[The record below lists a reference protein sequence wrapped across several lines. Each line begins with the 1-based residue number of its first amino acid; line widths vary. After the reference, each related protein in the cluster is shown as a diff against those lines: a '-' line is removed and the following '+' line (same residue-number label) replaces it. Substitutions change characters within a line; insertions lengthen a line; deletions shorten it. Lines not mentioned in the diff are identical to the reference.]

1 MKISDFLNNELVDYA
16 SYDNLRSIASYID
29 GQKNTSR
36 KILHTVL
43 KKNIKDEIK
52 VAQLANKMAEFTQY
66 LHGDASSVV
75 VTMAQNYVGTNNM
88 PLLAR
93 EGNFGT
99 RFKPEASAP
108 RYIYT
113 MKEKYTDTLFNKD
126 DEHIL
131 ISQEFEGDEIEP
143 RFYIPSLPIILLNGS
158 MNCMTPGFS
167 QHILPRNPDEVR
179 EYINLKLKGED
190 TSHIKLAPY
199 FEGYKGVIRQG
210 AESNKWEIL
219 GTFERVGS
227 AGIRVTEIPTNWDL
241 KKYTK
246 FLDDLVDKKVI
257 KDFKDKSED
266 DNFTFEIRAEQKF
279 LKLPD
284 EKILEKLKLI
294 KKESE
299 QYNAIDENNKMR
311 LFEGVHDI
319 LDSFIEIKKEYI
331 QKRKDYQLN
340 VLKDKMNLEAS
351 KYLFIKHINEGD
363 IVINKK
369 SKQEIIDQLE
379 NYERIIEKDESYDYL
394 LNMSIYRL
402 TLEEMEKAKGNIM
415 TMKEEYKGL
424 NSSSIEDIWLNEI

>member
-1 MKISDFLNNELVDYA
+1 LKISDFLNNELVDYA

-29 GQKNTSR
+29 GQKNSSR

-66 LHGDASSVV
+66 LHGDASGVV

-113 MKEKYTDTLFNKD
+113 MKEKYTDSLFNKD
-126 DEHIL
+126 DEPIL
-131 ISQEFEGDEIEP
+131 IKQEFEGDEIEP
-143 RFYIPSLPIILLNGS
+143 RFYIPTLPILLLNGS

-167 QHILPRNPDEVR
+167 QHILPRNPDEIK
-179 EYINLKLKGED
+179 EYIKLKLNNKD
-190 TSHIKLAPY
+190 TSNIMLTPY
-199 FEGYKGVIRQG
+199 FKGFEGSIRQG

-219 GTFERVGS
+219 GKFERVGT
-227 AGIRVTEIPTNWDL
+227 AGLRVTELPTNWDL

-246 FLDDLVDKKVI
+246 FLDELIDKKVI
-257 KDFKDKSED
+257 KDFKDKCEN
-266 DNFTFEIRAEQKF
+266 DNFSFEIRADQKF

-319 LDSFIEIKKEYI
+319 LDSFIEIKREYI
-331 QKRKDYQLN
+331 QKRKDYQLS
-340 VLKDKMNLEAS
+340 VLKDKMNIEAS

-379 NYERIIEKDESYDYL
+379 EYERIIHKDGTYDYL
-394 LNMSIYRL
+394 LNMSIYKL
-402 TLEEMEKAKGNIM
+402 TLEEMNKAKESIM
-415 TMKEEYKGL
+415 TMKEEYKYL
-424 NSSSIEDIWLNEI
+424 SSSSVEDIWLREI